1 MLNTLSFFK
10 INKFKTLSGRK
21 NNTFRQDNKFSLKK
35 FVESRTHFDILFSQL
50 HHCLMKNYLLLHQF
64 INQLNLLIPIIMKVT
79 RYLLAITL
87 LAILMTGCEKSN
99 SGSKGETGEYF
110 DFATTEKC
118 TLNVDYNLQVAG
130 YTSGILFEVYAEDPY
145 KISNDGSI
153 VSRSDA
159 KPVYKGM
166 TSRQGHFEGT
176 MQLAS
181 WVKKV
186 WIYTDYPG
194 VPNSVEAA
202 VSAGGVSVNMA
213 VTAKSQ
219 SLKFAANHEY
229 PSNFYP
235 IDGLDDWDSYGV
247 PSYLNPSG
255 APKTVPAGL
264 LSDIRTVLPEAKSLY
279 DGTHSYLLKPNVNH
293 NIDIIFTTTLDMV
306 FLNDGAA
313 LNNVTGYYVYP
324 TNNPP
329 TDPAQITRRYIA
341 FPNSSALNSYGKLV
355 PGDYVHLKYIN
366 EDGDWTDQFEEG
378 MSVGFFLFAGAFDGA
393 EGWGN
398 TGSGTIREEHPT
410 NRKIYFS
417 DPKLNYFYWHTDPA
431 WETWQKQQVVALY
444 DYASGRDLVVLGFED
459 MSNGG
464 LNPSGDKDF
473 NDVVF
478 YLQATPPEGINV
490 PGDRD
495 DDLNPDPTPDPEEY
509 VIEYA
514 GTLAFEDLWP
524 NKGDYDMNDVG
535 IEYYSQIVRDNN
547 NMVIKVI
554 DQFTP
559 VKKGASFENGFGY
572 QYGVPVSTVK
582 SMDWSVTPEKTRP
595 NTYNY
600 DAKGLEEGQTLAT
613 VMLFDNGKLE
623 VEGPDLDYIGGQ
635 QSPIY
640 TYTITT
646 EFETPQSIDDVGFP
660 PYNPFIVV
668 KHASEGQTV
677 NPRNREVHLP
687 YYVPTDLARDTDEG
701 WFGQYDDKSDKDEI
715 WYVSDANFP
724 FAINIPIA
732 DFEFPLEEI
741 RIDNVYPR
749 FSSWASSFGA
759 QNADWYLHKNR

>member
-1 MLNTLSFFK
+1 MPN
-10 INKFKTLSGRK
+10 
-21 NNTFRQDNKFSLKK
+21 
-35 FVESRTHFDILFSQL
+35 
-50 HHCLMKNYLLLHQF
+50 F
-64 INQLNLLIPIIMKVT
+64 INQLNHLTPFIMKAKH
-79 RYLLAITL
+79 YLLAIML
-87 LAILMTGCEKSN
+87 LAIFMTGCKKSN
-99 SGSKGETGEYF
+99 SGSSNGRTDEYF

-118 TLNVDYNLQVAG
+118 TLKVDYNLYSPG
-130 YTSGILFEVYAEDPY
+130 YTSGILFEVYDKDPY
-145 KISNDGSI
+145 KISNDGSV

-159 KPVYKGM
+159 KPVFKAM
-166 TSRQGHFEGT
+166 TNAQGHFEGS

-202 VSAGGVSVNMA
+202 VSAGGVSINMA
-213 VTAKSQ
+213 VASKSQ
-219 SLKFAANHEY
+219 SLAFGANHDY

-235 IDGLDDWDSYGV
+235 IDDLDDWDSYGV

-255 APKTVPAGL
+255 GPKTVPAGL
-264 LSDIRTVLPEAKSLY
+264 LNDVRTVLPEARSLY
-279 DGTHSYLLKPNVNH
+279 DGSHAYLLKPNVSH
-293 NIDIIFTTTLDMV
+293 DIDIISTTTLDMV
-306 FLNDGAA
+306 FINDGAA

-329 TDPAQITRRYIA
+329 TDPAQITHRYIA

-378 MSVGFFLFAGAFDGA
+378 LSVGFFLFAGAFDGA

-398 TGSGTIREEHPT
+398 TGSGTIRPEHAS

-417 DPKLNYFYWHTDPA
+417 DPKLNYYDWHDSDPAA

-464 LNPSGDKDF
+464 FNPSGDKDF

-478 YLQATPPEGINV
+478 YLQATPPDGIKV
-490 PGDRD
+490 PDDRD
-495 DDLNPDPTPDPEEY
+495 DDLNPEPTPDPEEY

-524 NKGDYDMNDVG
+524 SKGDYDMNDVG
-535 IEYYSQIVRDNN
+535 IEYYCQIVRNN
-547 NMVIKVI
+547 DNMVIRVI
-554 DQFTP
+554 DQFKP

-572 QYGVPVSTVK
+572 QYGVPVSAVK
-582 SMDWSVTPEKTRP
+582 SMDWSVTPEKPRP
-595 NTYNY
+595 WYY
-600 DAKGLEEGQTLAT
+600 VDAKGLEEGQTLAT

-623 VEGPDLDYIGGQ
+623 VDGPDFDYEGNQ
-635 QSPIY
+635 QTPKY

-646 EFETPQSIDDVGFP
+646 EFETPQSIDNVGFP

-668 KHASEGQTV
+668 KHASEGETV
-677 NPRNREVHLP
+677 DPRNREVHLP
-687 YYVPTDLARDTDEG
+687 YYEPTDLARDKDG
-701 WFGQYDDKSDKDEI
+701 GLWFGHYDDKSDKDEV
-715 WYVSDANFP
+715 WYVSDVNFP

-732 DFEFPLEEI
+732 NFEFPKETQ
-741 RIDNVYPR
+741 RIDALYPR

-759 QNADWYLHKNR
+759 DNADWYLHKNR